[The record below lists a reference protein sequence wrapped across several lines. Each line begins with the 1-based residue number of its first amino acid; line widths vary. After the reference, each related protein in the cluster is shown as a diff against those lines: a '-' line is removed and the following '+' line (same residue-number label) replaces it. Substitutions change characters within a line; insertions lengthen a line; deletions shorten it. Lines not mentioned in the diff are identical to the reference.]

1 MTGDQKIKK
10 YSEFKVTPG
19 LRKNLNHLQV
29 KGVTKG
35 GFLVRENEFKVD
47 IFYSP
52 IRSTIIEIEGLP
64 KGFDIPFQVGEPIS
78 KAIEWVR
85 TNKYEITLDIK
96 RI

>member
-1 MTGDQKIKK
+1 MTGDRKIKK

-35 GFLVRENEFKVD
+35 GFLMPNNEFKVD

-52 IRSTIIEIEGLP
+52 IRSTIIEIEGVP
-64 KGFDIPFQVGEPIS
+64 KGYDLPFKVGEPVS
-78 KAIEWVR
+78 KAIEWIK
-85 TNKYEITLDIK
+85 TNNFGITLDVK